1 MLFNKK
7 KASANYLWYGKIAIF
22 CLFHIMRPSIIGQN
36 NGELDLRC
44 Y

>member
-1 MLFNKK
+1 MVWKNALHCYF
-7 KASANYLWYGKIAIF
+7 F
-22 CLFHIMRPSIIGQN
+22 LFHIMHPSIIGQN

>member
-1 MLFNKK
+1 MVWKNALHCYFFP
-7 KASANYLWYGKIAIF
+7 S
-22 CLFHIMRPSIIGQN
+22 HIMQPSIIGQN